1 MSETTRVVVPYES
14 MDPLAIG
21 ATDDESKKHRDTLEV
36 EIPTANLV
44 TVVQPD
50 EPAPVE
56 DPTEAARRALAEP
69 VDGPTFAELLEGK
82 GSVAVIV
89 DNQFR
94 PTPSS
99 KLLPAV
105 FDAIEAAGL
114 TDVRVCCANGK
125 VFPMSE
131 TDTEQ
136 KLGRDNLA
144 RMERNGWSFS
154 QNDPQN
160 PDAYT
165 FVGVSSGGTPV
176 WLLKEV
182 ASADVKITIGQAQAN
197 HWGAGGGGKLI
208 LPGVV
213 SDETI
218 ESNHCAFV
226 TSPQTHYGAYVGP
239 MRSDIDEVATM
250 CGLDCTMNVLLDTHG
265 RVMDVVFGSHP
276 EAHREAIR
284 RFNDVY
290 AYESFVPEHGQ
301 ADIAICG
308 VFAPTDHLFF
318 HTGWGCMSADL
329 VVKDGGTL
337 IYTSPSPGVSTAI
350 GDFPG
355 FALMDLMKPYMP
367 ATPENYQRV
376 LRDIHARAIQMW
388 AGCIWVPIYEVM
400 TRKHL
405 TVGNARGEPRDG
417 RRHRPRR
424 DDVARR
430 RARGGARPARRR
442 GEDRGAAVREVPAAA
457 QRRPHGARGR
467 PRLRLRGAHVAR
479 CRRPRAGRSPGSG
492 RPAWRRPTRSAG
504 TFAARPRSSSSCG
517 CSPTGARRSS

>member
-1 MSETTRVVVPYES
+1 VSDTYRAVIPYES

-21 ATDDESKKHRDTLEV
+21 ATDDDSKKRRDTLKLD
-36 EIPTANLV
+36 IPAANLV
-44 TVVQPD
+44 AAIVPD
-50 EPAPVE
+50 EPEPVG
-56 DPTEAARRALAEP
+56 DATEAARAALAAP
-69 VDGPTFAELLEGK
+69 VDGPAFAELLAGRA
-82 GSVAVIV
+82 SVAVII

-105 FDAIEAAGL
+105 FDAIEAAGIA
-114 TDVRVCCANGK
+114 DVRVACANGK

-131 TDTEQ
+131 SDTQQ
-136 KLGRDNLA
+136 KIGGDNLA
-144 RMERNGWSFS
+144 RMEQNGWSFH

-176 WLLKEV
+176 WLLNEV
-182 ASADVKITIGQAQAN
+182 ASAEVKITIGQAQAN

-213 SDETI
+213 SDETV

-250 CGLDCTMNVLLDTHG
+250 CGLDCTMNVILDTHG
-265 RVMDVVFGSHP
+265 RVIDCVFGSHP

-284 RFNDVY
+284 RFNAIY

-301 ADIAICG
+301 ADIAVCG

-337 IYTSPSPGVSTAI
+337 IYCSPSPGVSTAI

-355 FALMDLMKPYMP
+355 LALMDLMAPYMP
-367 ATPENYQRV
+367 ATAENYQRV

-405 TVGNARGEPRDG
+405 TIVTLEENLAMAADIGLDATTSLDEAFAQALQRHGPDAKVVVLPYARYQLPRN
-417 RRHRPRR
+417 
-424 DDVARR
+424 
-430 RARGGARPARRR
+430 
-442 GEDRGAAVREVPAAA
+442 AVRMDSADDRVFAY
-457 QRRPHGARGR
+457 
-467 PRLRLRGAHVAR
+467 
-479 CRRPRAGRSPGSG
+479 AGV
-492 RPAWRRPTRSAG
+492 
-504 TFAARPRSSSSCG
+504 
-517 CSPTGARRSS
+517 

>member
-1 MSETTRVVVPYES
+1 MARLKIPYES
-14 MDPLAIG
+14 LDPLTIG
-21 ATDDESKKHRDTLEV
+21 ASGDESKVYREELDLEV
-36 EIPTANLV
+36 GDGNLLAAIY
-44 TVVQPD
+44 PD
-50 EPAPVE
+50 EPEPVG
-56 DPTEAARRALAEP
+56 DATEAARAALESP
-69 VDGPTFAELLEGK
+69 VSGPRFSELLAGATR
-82 GSVAVIV
+82 VAVVI

-94 PTPSS
+94 PTPQSR
-99 KLLPAV
+99 LLPAV
-105 FDAIEAAGL
+105 LDAIEAAGKEA
-114 TDVRVCCANGK
+114 VVACANGK

-131 TDTEQ
+131 SDIEQ
-136 KLGRDNLA
+136 KIGRENLA
-144 RMERNGWSFS
+144 RMERLGIPFH
-154 QNDPQN
+154 QNEPRN
-160 PDAYT
+160 AEAYT
-165 FVGVSSGGTPV
+165 YVGVSSRGTPV
-176 WLLKEV
+176 WLMTAV
-182 ASADVKITIGQAQAN
+182 AECDLKITIGQAQSN

-226 TSPQTHYGAYVGP
+226 PSPQTHYGALAGP
-239 MRSDIDEVATM
+239 MRADIDEVATM

-329 VVKDGGTL
+329 VVRDGGTL

-367 ATPENYQRV
+367 ATPGNYQRV

-405 TVGNARGEPRDG
+405 TIVTLEENLEMAADIGLDATTSL
-417 RRHRPRR
+417 
-424 DDVARR
+424 DDAL
-430 RARGGARPARRR
+430 
-442 GEDRGAAVREVPAAA
+442 GAALARHGDDAKIVVLPYARYQLPRNAVRMEPTDDRVF
-457 QRRPHGARGR
+457 
-467 PRLRLRGAHVAR
+467 AH
-479 CRRPRAGRSPGSG
+479 AGR
-492 RPAWRRPTRSAG
+492 A
-504 TFAARPRSSSSCG
+504 
-517 CSPTGARRSS
+517 

>member
-1 MSETTRVVVPYES
+1 VADTFRARIPYES

-21 ATDDESKKHRDTLEV
+21 ATDDESKKHRDSLEL
-36 EIPTANLV
+36 EIPSANLV
-44 TVVQPD
+44 AAIYPE
-50 EPAPVE
+50 EPEPVG
-56 DPTEAARRALAEP
+56 DATEAARAALAAP
-69 VDGPTFAELLEGK
+69 VDGPSFAEILAGK
-82 GSVAVIV
+82 ASVAVII

-105 FDAIEAAGL
+105 FDAIEAAGVA
-114 TDVRVCCANGK
+114 DVRVCCANGK

-131 TDTEQ
+131 SDMEQ

-144 RMERNGWSFS
+144 RMERNGWPFR

-176 WLLKEV
+176 WLLNEV
-182 ASADVKITIGQAQAN
+182 ASADAKITIGQAQAN

-213 SDETI
+213 SDETV

-250 CGLDCTMNVLLDTHG
+250 CGLDCTMNVILDTHG
-265 RVMDVVFGSHP
+265 RVADVVFGSHP

-284 RFNDVY
+284 RFNAIY
-290 AYESFVPEHGQ
+290 AYESFVPDHGQ

-329 VVKDGGTL
+329 VVKDGGTI

-355 FALMDLMKPYMP
+355 LALMDLMTPYMP
-367 ATPENYQRV
+367 PTAENYQRV
-376 LRDIHARAIQMW
+376 LRDIHSRTIQMW

-405 TVGNARGEPRDG
+405 SLVTLDENLAMAADIGIDATTSLDEAFAAAMERHGPDAKVAVLPFARYQLPRN
-417 RRHRPRR
+417 
-424 DDVARR
+424 
-430 RARGGARPARRR
+430 
-442 GEDRGAAVREVPAAA
+442 AVRMEPADE
-457 QRRPHGARGR
+457 
-467 PRLRLRGAHVAR
+467 RLFAV
-479 CRRPRAGRSPGSG
+479 AGRH
-492 RPAWRRPTRSAG
+492 
-504 TFAARPRSSSSCG
+504 
-517 CSPTGARRSS
+517 

>member
-1 MSETTRVVVPYES
+1 

-21 ATDDESKKHRDTLEV
+21 ATDDDSKKHRDTLEL
-36 EIPTANLV
+36 EIPTTSLIGV
-44 TVVQPD
+44 ISPD
-50 EPAPVE
+50 EPEPVP
-56 DPTEAARRALAEP
+56 DATAAAREALRAP
-69 VDGPTFAELLEGK
+69 VDGPAFAELLAGK
-82 GSVAVIV
+82 TSVAVII

-105 FDAIEAAGL
+105 FDAVEEAGI

-131 TDTEQ
+131 SDTEQ
-136 KLGRDNLA
+136 KVGRENLA
-144 RMERNGWSFS
+144 RMERNGWSFH

-176 WLLKEV
+176 WLLDEV
-182 ASADVKITIGQAQAN
+182 ASADFTITIGQAQAN

-213 SDETI
+213 SDETV

-226 TSPQTHYGAYVGP
+226 TSPQTHYGAYAGP
-239 MRSDIDEVATM
+239 MRSDIDEVASM
-250 CGLDCTMNVLLDTHG
+250 AGLDCTMNVILDTHG
-265 RVMDVVFGSHP
+265 RVIDCVFGSHP

-284 RFNDVY
+284 RFNAVY
-290 AYESFVPEHGQ
+290 AYDSFVPEHGQ

-329 VVKDGGTL
+329 VVSDGGTL
-337 IYTSPSPGVSTAI
+337 IYCSPSPGVSTAI

-355 FALMDLMKPYMP
+355 LALMDLMKPYMP
-367 ATPENYQRV
+367 PSAENYQRV

-400 TRKHL
+400 TRKRL
-405 TVGNARGEPRDG
+405 TLVTLEENLGLAADIGLEATTSLDEAFAQAMERHGPDAKVVVLPYARYQLPRN
-417 RRHRPRR
+417 
-424 DDVARR
+424 
-430 RARGGARPARRR
+430 
-442 GEDRGAAVREVPAAA
+442 AVRMEPADE
-457 QRRPHGARGR
+457 RVFTYVGA
-467 PRLRLRGAHVAR
+467 
-479 CRRPRAGRSPGSG
+479 
-492 RPAWRRPTRSAG
+492 
-504 TFAARPRSSSSCG
+504 
-517 CSPTGARRSS
+517 